1 MAATSDSTSSTD
13 RPQPA
18 SDKPDKSDKP
28 VLERVA
34 VGHISGAHGL
44 QGNLSVRTFGG
55 DPEHLRQSPAL
66 LLAHSEDDPA
76 PESYDVVRVFSGR
89 KGEVRITLAGVEDRT
104 AAEKL
109 RGRLVLVDA
118 DCLGALEEGEYYT
131 YQLVGCRVESKQG
144 ESIGTVT
151 EIWSTGAPDVLV
163 VADAHGKQH
172 LIPAAE
178 GLLQEVD
185 IEGRRI
191 VVELVP
197 GLLDGK
203 A

>member
-13 RPQPA
+13 RPVPRESAQTQQ
-18 SDKPDKSDKP
+18 
-28 VLERVA
+28 RVV
-34 VGHISGAHGL
+34 VGRVTGAHGL
-44 QGNLSVRTFGG
+44 RGNLSVRTFGG
-55 DPEHLRQSPAL
+55 DPDHLLHSPTV
-66 LLAHSEDDPA
+66 LLAQSEDDPA
-76 PESYDVVRVFSGR
+76 AESFEVIRVFGGR

-104 AAEKL
+104 AAEGL
-109 RGRLVLVDA
+109 RGRLVCIDA
-118 DCLGALEEGEYYT
+118 GCLTSLEEGEYYS
-131 YQLVGCRVESKQG
+131 YQLVGCRVETDAG
-144 ESIGTVT
+144 TPIGTVV

-163 VADAHGKQH
+163 VADDQGKQH

-178 GLLQEVD
+178 GLLREVD

-197 GLLDGK
+197 GLLGDD